1 MTMNKRGWV
10 AKDLILAIA
19 IGSAVIGLFAL
30 SGADMAT
37 TYGNTNIINN
47 TYAAQFNQLQNISN
61 GFGQQ
66 AWNASNSGNSLNTV
80 GTFTIMLQVTLSVVK
95 LILTFMS
102 PTGIIS
108 STLASF
114 ASSFGIPS
122 AVTAIVYTLVLLGVS
137 ISIIFIIINATK
149 YGASK
154 L

>member
-108 STLASF
+108 
-114 ASSFGIPS
+114 PS
-122 AVTAIVYTLVLLGVS
+122 RTGAWSRTRPTARTARLRFPRAARAPRVVWRH
-137 ISIIFIIINATK
+137 
-149 YGASK
+149 
-154 L
+154 